1 VPLDNR
7 LPNNDGSNENEHV
20 HIIEE
25 RGDLCNDCR
34 WVRKCHK
41 YATVIQTLSAL
52 EQHMFKEFTIDLDT
66 IALIKYC
73 QPIRHHMTV
82 DSTSKKMNNNN

>member
-1 VPLDNR
+1 MDNR

-41 YATVIQTLSAL
+41 YATVIQTLSEL
-52 EQHMFKEFTIDLDT
+52 EQYMFEEFTVDVDT

-73 QPIRHHMTV
+73 PTYSLSPDGGQYEQE
-82 DSTSKKMNNNN
+82 DEEQ